1 MANNQVRRARQSS
14 STQNRRRQAS
24 SNVQRNQNTRG
35 QRPSQRT
42 HANAVKSQTKA
53 VPPKR
58 KKNRRGPWGTIFG
71 LTALAAIIFL
81 TIQILD
87 LNVFPL
93 YYVIPV
99 VLILLALTVLLFRLY
114 NFTSRRQITRFF
126 AGFVLAAFTIV
137 FGFAGYYVHR
147 TANMFD
153 MITSLTDQVTHT
165 ESVITMQGS
174 TITDIQ
180 QLKGKK
186 VGTIYGLDSEAT
198 QYCIDDL
205 KNQGVTVDQ
214 QDYEYLVTMLDDLY
228 AGNLDAIFLNES
240 FRGIIHSEYEDPYF
254 GFNQQTNVIYKSI
267 YYTPKENVFEN
278 TDKVSSVI
286 TQPFTILV
294 SGNDSYGALEETA
307 RSDVN
312 MLVTINPTTHTVL
325 MTSMPRDTY
334 TTIACAADDGYC
346 PNGQYDKLTHSGL
359 YGIETTDKTIEEL
372 MGITINYYV
381 RVNFSSLVNIVDSVG
396 GIDIEVAP
404 GMAVE
409 HFGADASL
417 EGVKEGWNHL
427 DGERALAYSR
437 EREAYLDGDNQRV
450 RNQQQVLRA
459 LIDKCISPSMLIN
472 FGNFVDALAGAFE
485 TNMSADEIKALLR
498 YQVSFNPEWIIEGYA
513 MAGNS
518 DLLYC
523 ASLGTEASVIVVDD
537 AYIQEGRAKI
547 QAVLDGKSSTEVGS
561 NDTTEPAGTWDQTE
575 EPVYEDPGTDTGTE
589 QSTAEDTD
597 SGYYFSDENYT
608 VEEDEY

>member
-1 MANNQVRRARQSS
+1 MANKEIRRVRKSS
-14 STQNRRRQAS
+14 GTQKRNRTTTTNSRRT
-24 SNVQRNQNTRG
+24 QNTR
-35 QRPSQRT
+35 QRPPQT
-42 HANAVKSQTKA
+42 AQANAARQVQRSAPKKKKS
-53 VPPKR
+53 
-58 KKNRRGPWGTIFG
+58 NRRGPWGTIFG
-71 LTALAAIIFL
+71 LTALICIILF

-99 VLILLALTVLLFRLY
+99 VLILIALTVLLFRLY
-114 NFTSRRQITRFF
+114 NFTSRRKITRLF
-126 AGFVLAAFTIV
+126 AGVILAAFTIV
-137 FGFAGYYVHR
+137 FGFGAYYVHR
-147 TANMFD
+147 TADMFD

-165 ESVITMQGS
+165 ESVVTMAGS
-174 TITDIQ
+174 PITDIQ

-186 VGTIYGLDSEAT
+186 VGTIYSIDAEAT

-205 KNQGVTVDQ
+205 ANQGVTINQ
-214 QDYEYLVTMLDDLY
+214 QDYDYLVTMLDDLY
-228 AGNLDAIFLNES
+228 AGNLDAILLNEKY
-240 FRGIIHSEYEDPYF
+240 RGIIHSEYEDPYF
-254 GFNQQTNVIYKSI
+254 GFNQQTNVIYKSQWF
-267 YYTPKENVFEN
+267 TPKENVIEN

-286 TQPFTILV
+286 TKPFTILV
-294 SGNDSYGALEETA
+294 SGNDSYGDLEETA

-334 TTIACAADDGYC
+334 TTIACAVDDGYC

-437 EREAYLDGDNQRV
+437 EREAYMDGDNQRV

-459 LIDKCISPSMLIN
+459 LIDKCISPSMLLN
-472 FGNFVDALAGAFE
+472 FGNFVDALSGAFE

-537 AYIQEGRAKI
+537 SYIQEGRAKI
-547 QAVLDGKSSTEVGS
+547 QAVLDGHSSNEVGS
-561 NDTTEPAGTWDQTE
+561 TDTTEPVGTWDQTE
-575 EPVYEDPGTDTGTE
+575 EPVYDQPDYSDQTSE
-589 QSTAEDTD
+589 EDTD
-597 SGYYFSDENYT
+597 SGYYFSADDYT
-608 VEEDEY
+608 AEEDEY

>member
-1 MANNQVRRARQSS
+1 MANKEIRRVRKSS
-14 STQNRRRQAS
+14 GTQKRNRTTTTNSRRT
-24 SNVQRNQNTRG
+24 QNTR
-35 QRPSQRT
+35 QRPPQT
-42 HANAVKSQTKA
+42 AQANAARQVQRSAPKKKKS
-53 VPPKR
+53 
-58 KKNRRGPWGTIFG
+58 NRRGPWGTIFG
-71 LTALAAIIFL
+71 LAALICIILF

-99 VLILLALTVLLFRLY
+99 VLILIALTVLLFRLY
-114 NFTSRRQITRFF
+114 NFTSRRKITRLF
-126 AGFVLAAFTIV
+126 AGVILAAFTIV
-137 FGFAGYYVHR
+137 FGFGAYYVHR

-165 ESVITMQGS
+165 ESVVTMAGS
-174 TITDIQ
+174 PITDIQ

-186 VGTIYGLDSEAT
+186 VGTIYSIDAEAT

-205 KNQGVTVDQ
+205 ANQGVTINQ
-214 QDYEYLVTMLDDLY
+214 QDYDYLVTMLDDLY
-228 AGNLDAIFLNES
+228 AGNLDAILLNEKY
-240 FRGIIHSEYEDPYF
+240 RGIIHSEYEDPYF
-254 GFNQQTNVIYKSI
+254 GFNQQTNVIYKSQWF
-267 YYTPKENVFEN
+267 TPKENVIEN

-286 TQPFTILV
+286 TKPFTILV
-294 SGNDSYGALEETA
+294 SGNDSYGDLEETA

-334 TTIACAADDGYC
+334 TTIACAVDDGYC

-381 RVNFSSLVNIVDSVG
+381 RVNFSSLVNIVDSIG

-437 EREAYLDGDNQRV
+437 EREAYMDGDNQRV

-459 LIDKCISPSMLIN
+459 LIDKCISPSMLLN
-472 FGNFVDALAGAFE
+472 FGNFVDALSGAFE

-537 AYIQEGRAKI
+537 SYIQEGRAKI
-547 QAVLDGKSSTEVGS
+547 QAVLDGHSSNEVGS
-561 NDTTEPAGTWDQTE
+561 TDTTEPVGTWDQTE
-575 EPVYEDPGTDTGTE
+575 EPVYDQPDYSDQTSE
-589 QSTAEDTD
+589 EDTD
-597 SGYYFSDENYT
+597 SGYYFSADDYT
-608 VEEDEY
+608 AEEDEY

>member
-1 MANNQVRRARQSS
+1 MANREIRRVRKSS
-14 STQNRRRQAS
+14 GTQKRNRTRTTNS
-24 SNVQRNQNTRG
+24 QRTQKTR
-35 QRPSQRT
+35 QRPSQTGRVNAARQVQRT
-42 HANAVKSQTKA
+42 A
-53 VPPKR
+53 PK
-58 KKNRRGPWGTIFG
+58 KKKRHRRGPWGTIFG
-71 LTALAAIIFL
+71 LTSLICIILF
-81 TIQILD
+81 TMEIFD

-99 VLILLALTVLLFRLY
+99 VLILIALTILLFRLY
-114 NFTSRRQITRFF
+114 NFTSRRKITRLF
-126 AGFVLAAFTIV
+126 AGVILAAFTIV
-137 FGFAGYYVHR
+137 FGFGAYYVHR
-147 TANMFD
+147 TADMFD

-165 ESVITMQGS
+165 ESVITMVGS
-174 TITDIQ
+174 PITDVQ

-186 VGTIYGLDSEAT
+186 VGTIYSIDAEAT
-198 QYCIDDL
+198 QYCMDDL
-205 KNQGVTVDQ
+205 ANQGVTFNQ

-228 AGNLDAIFLNES
+228 AGNLDAILLNEKY
-240 FRGIIHSEYEDPYF
+240 RGIIHSEYEDPYF
-254 GFNQQTNVIYKSI
+254 GFNQQTNVIYKSQWF
-267 YYTPKENVFEN
+267 TPKENVIEN

-286 TQPFTILV
+286 TKPFTILV
-294 SGNDSYGALEETA
+294 SGNDSYGDLEETA

-359 YGIETTDKTIEEL
+359 YGIETTDKTIEEM

-417 EGVKEGWNHL
+417 EGVTEGWNHL

-437 EREAYLDGDNQRV
+437 EREAYMDGDNQRV

-459 LIDKCISPSMLIN
+459 LIDKCISPSMLLN
-472 FGNFVDALAGAFE
+472 FGKFVDALSGAFE

-537 AYIQEGRAKI
+537 AYLQEGRAKI
-547 QAVLDGKSSTEVGS
+547 QAVLDGHSSTEVGS
-561 NDTTEPAGTWDQTE
+561 NDTTEPVGTWDQTE
-575 EPVYEDPGTDTGTE
+575 EPVYEEPDYSYSDQTSED
-589 QSTAEDTD
+589 DTD
-597 SGYYFSDENYT
+597 SGYYFSGDDYSD
-608 VEEDEY
+608 EEDEY